1 MTCIELTLQ
10 DSQEPPSTP
19 SSTESLLDSPHGS
32 HRVKYRGAGPLT
44 THDFVL
50 ETNNQVIDVSLML
63 PHFRARNQ
71 PLDHRLSMLVANHGT
86 DPMKVKVVSP
96 TLPSH
101 VRCTSSPHRRY
112 AQCRNFTTARSA
124 KFHLEVY
131 SSADADITV
140 WLPSDFKG
148 HIHRSANCQRASFSA
163 GFTNRIM
170 RNVQLT
176 QSRRPSVVSGLASPD
191 QPYSDVYI
199 CAPDPCHREDKWY
212 GGVAE
217 EDEVVVNTAGQVT
230 FRMWDVDR
238 GEPEAR
244 CREACKRIFGFGWC
258 SKRSSEVA
266 IDWDFLLEDA

>member
-1 MTCIELTLQ
+1 MHE
-10 DSQEPPSTP
+10 
-19 SSTESLLDSPHGS
+19 
-32 HRVKYRGAGPLT
+32 
-44 THDFVL
+44 
-50 ETNNQVIDVSLML
+50 
-63 PHFRARNQ
+63 
-71 PLDHRLSMLVANHGT
+71 
-86 DPMKVKVVSP
+86 
-96 TLPSH
+96 
-101 VRCTSSPHRRY
+101 SSPAPPGI

-131 SSADADITV
+131 ASSDADITV

-148 HIHRSANCQRASFSA
+148 HIHRSAHCQRASFSA
-163 GFTNRIM
+163 GFTNRIL

-199 CAPDPCHREDKWY
+199 CAPDPAAGPREDKWY

-217 EDEVVVNTAGQVT
+217 EDEVVVHTAGQVT

-258 SKRSSEVA
+258 AKRSAEVA